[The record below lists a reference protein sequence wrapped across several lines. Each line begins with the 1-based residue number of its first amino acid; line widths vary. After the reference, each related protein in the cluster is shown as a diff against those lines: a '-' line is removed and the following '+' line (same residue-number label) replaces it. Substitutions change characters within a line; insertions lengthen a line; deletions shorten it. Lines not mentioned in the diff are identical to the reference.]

1 MQFLSC
7 NEKPVRYGYRLSRKI
22 RSSPNLNGIRRTIN
36 FKREQSSASPVEY
49 PLSLLSRTID
59 SVLMLKKKPSTSV
72 VDTADVT

>member
-22 RSSPNLNGIRRTIN
+22 RSSPNLNGNRRMID

-49 PLSLLSRTID
+49 PLSLLSLID
-59 SVLMLKKKPSTSV
+59 SVRFNVEKKSHQLLSSTLPM
-72 VDTADVT
+72 